1 VAAFFD
7 LRVGAVLAIP
17 LFGQMPF
24 QGLVESVRR
33 LDLFQLRRQLDLI
46 GLLACPSN
54 ESGGGLAFLGALA
67 NRA

>member
-54 ESGGGLAFLGALA
+54 ESGDGLVFLGALA